1 VVELELAE
9 IIDKALFHAQSQGA
23 DQAEAFTTRSR
34 TLSLYVEDSKVK
46 NLEEKLDVGLAI
58 RVIHGRRIG
67 EASSTVSSLDD
78 IVGCSSSAIKAARV
92 SEPDA
97 HFHGFSVGGKST
109 ISEPPVWD
117 EEVAFLD
124 TEALSSKGVEIV
136 EACIAH
142 EGIKVPRGM
151 IRSASIE
158 NEVANS
164 NGMSSLHRS
173 TMVYLHFT
181 SMTSRGKAGE
191 GEETYHSTRMDMDT
205 RAIGRSLAQGAKDS
219 AVAVAFKGRSDAPVF
234 IRPAL
239 LAEMFKTSVG
249 FAVDSENVNR
259 MRSSLAG
266 KIGQEVTSPLLSI
279 TDDPGDPRGVLSAAH
294 DDEGVPTRRK
304 PLIEKGVLRSFLYDG
319 YNASMA
325 GEQSTGNGFRR
336 SAQESQ
342 SIYQMP
348 VRVSPV
354 NMVVEAGSKGYEDL
368 IGSFDRAIVIERMA
382 WPEVNPITGAFG
394 LEVRCAHVMERGERV
409 QTVKHAI
416 LTGNMFESLRKVF
429 GIANDQKVQGSWIVP
444 TMGFDG
450 MELVGN
456 P

>member
-1 VVELELAE
+1 MVDLEPSE
-9 IIDKALFHAQSQGA
+9 IIDKALSHARSQGA
-23 DQAEAFTTRSR
+23 DQAETFTTRSR

-58 RVIHGRRIG
+58 RVIDGQRIG

-97 HFHGFSVGGKST
+97 HFKGFSVGGKST

-142 EGIKVPRGM
+142 GDIKVPRGM
-151 IRSASIE
+151 IRAASIE
-158 NEVANS
+158 TEVANS

-181 SMTSRGKAGE
+181 SMTSKGKAGE
-191 GEETYHSTRMDMDT
+191 GEEIFHSTRLDMDT
-205 RAIGRSLAQGAKDS
+205 QAIGRSLAQGAMNS
-219 AVAVAFKGRSDAPVF
+219 AAAVAFKGRSDTTVF
-234 IRPAL
+234 IKPAS

-266 KIGQEVTSPLLSI
+266 KIGQDVTSPMLSI
-279 TDDPGDPRGVLSAAH
+279 ADDPTDPRGILAAAH
-294 DDEGVPTRRK
+294 DDEGVPTRK
-304 PLIEKGVLRSFLYDG
+304 KLLIDRGVLRSFLYDG
-319 YNASMA
+319 YNASMV
-325 GEQSTGNGFRR
+325 GGQSTGNGFRR
-336 SAQESQ
+336 SAQDSQ

-354 NMVVEAGSKGYEDL
+354 NMVVKSGSKSSDDL
-368 IGSFDRAIVIERMA
+368 IGSFDSAIVIERMA
-382 WPEVNPITGAFG
+382 WPEVNPITGAIG
-394 LEVRCAHVMERGERV
+394 LEVRCAHMMERGERV
-409 QTVKHAI
+409 QTVKHAL
-416 LTGNMFESLRKVF
+416 LTGNMFESLRNIV
-429 GIANDQKVQGSWIVP
+429 GIANDHKVQGSWIVP